1 MMAGMTTPPLV
12 GQPSVPP
19 GGGQPPLPP
28 VAARPRNRRTAVAVV
43 VSVLVLVGG
52 AVTAWWLTRDE
63 DSSPLAGRP
72 RVTDDAAGISYAIP
86 EGWQRDKQGDLV
98 DAFTSSITRKSTGG
112 EEGGSVV
119 VAGRGG
125 TVAKSDLKERTE
137 SVARSNAEYFY
148 PDGRSTL
155 EESRA
160 TTVSDH
166 PAHTVAL
173 KVSDGE
179 GGTGHLRLTLIEAR
193 DGGSSFLLG
202 IAQPTG
208 PHEQQAVDAVL
219 ESASLS

>member
-1 MMAGMTTPPLV
+1 MTTPPLT
-12 GQPSVPP
+12 GPPSVPP
-19 GGGQPPLPP
+19 GGGVPPAPQA
-28 VAARPRNRRTAVAVV
+28 VARPGNGRTMVAVV

-52 AVTAWWLTRDE
+52 GVTAWWLTRDE
-63 DSSPLAGRP
+63 DGSSLADRP

-86 EGWQRDKQGDLV
+86 EGWQRNKKGDLV
-98 DAFTSSITRKSTGG
+98 DAFTSSITMKSTGG

-119 VAGRGG
+119 LAGRNG
-125 TVAKSDLKERTE
+125 TVPKSQLKEQTE
-137 SVARSNAEYFY
+137 DAARSNAEYFY

-160 TTVSDH
+160 TTVSDR
-166 PAHTVAL
+166 PAYTVAL

-179 GGTGHLRLTLIEAR
+179 GGTGHLRLTLMTAR
-193 DGGSSFLLG
+193 DGGSSYLLG

-208 PHEQQAVDAVL
+208 PQEQQEVDAVL

>member
-1 MMAGMTTPPLV
+1 M
-12 GQPSVPP
+12 
-19 GGGQPPLPP
+19 
-28 VAARPRNRRTAVAVV
+28 VAVV

-63 DSSPLAGRP
+63 DGSSLADRP

-86 EGWQRDKQGDLV
+86 EGWQRNKKGDLV
-98 DAFTSSITRKSTGG
+98 DAFTSSITMKSTGG

-119 VAGRGG
+119 LAGRAGS
-125 TVAKSDLKERTE
+125 VPKSQLKEQTE
-137 SVARSNAEYFY
+137 DAARSNAEYFY
-148 PDGRSTL
+148 PDGRSSI

-160 TTVSDH
+160 TTVSDR
-166 PAHTVAL
+166 PAYTVAL

-179 GGTGHLRLTLIEAR
+179 GGTGHLRLTLMTAR
-193 DGGSSFLLG
+193 DGGSSYLLG

-208 PHEQQAVDAVL
+208 PQEQQEVDAVL